1 MECADDAAAQAAR
14 RKAQMD
20 ERMAAR
26 AAEVEH
32 QREVRKD
39 GEDRSTRELVLAF
52 ESAFADGLARATG
65 ALGDALDVAALGD
78 VSAAVQSLHQD
89 VAAASTFLPAQ
100 TLERTTRSLAE
111 LEASARVKREQV
123 APKKRFAFK
132 ARDKLA
138 PALPPAPGP
147 GGAGAPAGARGTSVA
162 ANVAEPPLAPPAPP
176 PARVPG
182 HDGAEVRCRRG
193 ERLALAP
200 PRGSGGDMALSEL
213 VDCDVTLLDGVAALW
228 VDKLVRCRVVSLPIA
243 GAVHINRCEGCEFH
257 FASRQIRV
265 HTTTSTDFY
274 LHAGSHPIIEVWR
287 HRHDA
292 SPAGPPSATPLSK
305 RHPLSGRTLSVR
317 RARSPGVHRF
327 ALRALLANG
336 ARVRRGV
343 RCGRALQKR
352 QPVELC
358 RRLPLAAHA
367 AVAKLASAARG

>member
-274 LHAGSHPIIEVWR
+274 LHAGSHPIIEACTGLRFAPYLQTALVSDEAFAAAGLSKSDNLWSSVDDFLWLR
-287 HRHDA
+287 TQQSPNWQALPEAERAAHDA
-292 SPAGPPSATPLSK
+292 AWA
-305 RHPLSGRTLSVR
+305 
-317 RARSPGVHRF
+317 
-327 ALRALLANG
+327 
-336 ARVRRGV
+336 
-343 RCGRALQKR
+343 
-352 QPVELC
+352 
-358 RRLPLAAHA
+358 PLAAAHA
-367 AVAKLASAARG
+367 EVSAEMDRR